1 MIRYTEEKKAAAL
14 KRMMAPESCSV
25 AKLSVELGISESCLY
40 HWRINAQQQGLLMT
54 DSKQHPEQ
62 WSSANKFI
70 VVAETFRMTET
81 ELSAY
86 CRQKGL
92 FVEQVKA

>member
-40 HWRINAQQQGLLMT
+40 HWRINAQQQGLLMGT
-54 DSKQHPEQ
+54 SINPRKNF
-62 WSSANKFI
+62 AF
-70 VVAETFRMTET
+70 A
-81 ELSAY
+81 
-86 CRQKGL
+86 GL
-92 FVEQVKA
+92 RFFPV